1 MTGKG
6 FGSPQIGRIAHLLGV
21 APEAIEGLDSLDDET
36 LRWLHDS
43 ATAKIFGRHRRQ
55 FANVANLSKA
65 MPGMLAGK
73 LAERFVPPA
82 LAARISEHLEPG
94 KARELVSK
102 VSVGYL
108 ADLTMALDPVRARDV
123 VQAIPPADVAKVA
136 REMFRRGELAAMAE
150 MAGTVT
156 LEGLYAAFDIATARD
171 LLGIAPLIVWNDN
184 IDRVVAEI
192 PTAKICDLVREA
204 ARVVASGEDPQVI
217 ARLAPVADSISLERV
232 SEVAAALFAAGD
244 YAAMATFAGVV
255 PPEGLLAAV
264 QAASA
269 RDLLAIVPLVEWTDT
284 FSSVIAEVPVET
296 IDALLREVADGELW
310 DAGCRLID
318 QLDPQA
324 LEHALERARD
334 LPDVSFAAFRQAA
347 DDGLL
352 SPAAVDLVDRAAAL
366 RGSAS

>member
-1 MTGKG
+1 M
-6 FGSPQIGRIAHLLGV
+6 RIARLLGV
-21 APEAIEGLDSLDDET
+21 DQEEVDGLAGLDDGT
-36 LRWLHDS
+36 LRWLHDQIS
-43 ATAKIFGRHRRQ
+43 LTIFGRHHRQ
-55 FANVANLSKA
+55 FGSVANLSKA

-73 LAERFVPPA
+73 LAERFVPPT
-82 LAARISEHLEPG
+82 LAARISEQLEPA

-108 ADLTMALDPVRARDV
+108 ADLTMALDPVRAKAV

-150 MAGTVT
+150 LAGAVT
-156 LEGLYAAFDIATARD
+156 LDGLFAAFDVATARD

-204 ARVVASGEDPQVI
+204 ARVVATGDDPHVV
-217 ARLAPVADSISLERV
+217 ARLAPVAGSVRLDRIR
-232 SEVAAALFAAGD
+232 EVATALFAAGD

-264 QAASA
+264 QSASA
-269 RDLLAIVPLVEWTDT
+269 HDLLAIVPLVEWTDA
-284 FSSVIAEVPVET
+284 FARVIADVPVTT
-296 IDALLREVADGELW
+296 IDALLREVADAGLW

-318 QLDPQA
+318 QLEPGVLDV
-324 LEHALERARD
+324 ALERARD
-334 LPDVSFAAFRQAA
+334 LPEASFAAFRRAA
-347 DDGLL
+347 DAGLL
-352 SPAAVDLVDRAAAL
+352 SHTARDLVDRAALL